1 MSDTTST
8 TPNSDEPEESSVGD
22 PAVTPGPD
30 PVPPPPGPVNAAS
43 VAGVPA
49 PSAASA
55 ATGAFPVGPAAGV
68 PAPSAASAATGAF
81 PVGPAAGVP
90 APSAASAATGAFP
103 VGPVA
108 GVPAPSA
115 SMSPRARRQLK
126 VGIGAL
132 VLVLVLVVAAVVV
145 VNVLNSRR
153 TPEKEV
159 ATYLGLIA
167 DGHAQA
173 ANEMVDPG
181 VASSKGVL
189 LTDEA
194 LSAATSRITSI
205 NVEDADVDRGDDSVR
220 ITATFRLDG
229 EKFEHTFSLRREDKD
244 YGLLDNWTI
253 EDSLVDK
260 VKLSSTSFD
269 SLTIG
274 GQDVSLDKIDSVG
287 TIDTK
292 EAHYETEQYVYPGLY
307 DIAAGSSRSKY
318 LSPDKTSLRVES
330 SDSSSNRSSGNSSDR
345 SSDSSSDQTVTV
357 EGEPTQDL
365 RDLVLNKVKQET
377 TDCTTVPTNTDS
389 ECPPAV
395 QSTHLSKM
403 EVSTEATDV
412 TIDSPS
418 TGFTSSKIVVTTT
431 GTSSTGAVTP
441 RPERSSFT
449 FSGDIEWTEGQE
461 EPTVTVQRAMNSY

>member
-30 PVPPPPGPVNAAS
+30 PVPPPPGPVD
-43 VAGVPA
+43 
-49 PSAASA
+49 AASA

-90 APSAASAATGAFP
+90 APSA
-103 VGPVA
+103 
-108 GVPAPSA
+108 

-126 VGIGAL
+126 VGVGAL
-132 VLVLVLVVAAVVV
+132 VLVLVLVVAAVVA

-205 NVEDADVDRGDDSVR
+205 NVEDADVDRGDDTVR

-229 EKFEHTFSLRREDKD
+229 EKLEHTFSLRREDRD

-260 VKLSSTSFD
+260 VKLSSTAFD

-330 SDSSSNRSSGNSSDR
+330 SDSSSDRSSGNSSDRSSGNSSDRSSGNSSGRSSGNSSGR

-365 RDLVLNKVKQET
+365 KDLVLNKVKQET

-412 TIDSPS
+412 TIDSPP

-431 GTSSTGAVTP
+431 GASSTGAVTP

>member
-55 ATGAFPVGPAAGV
+55 ATGAFPVGPVAGV

-90 APSAASAATGAFP
+90 APSA
-103 VGPVA
+103 
-108 GVPAPSA
+108 

-126 VGIGAL
+126 VGVGAL
-132 VLVLVLVVAAVVV
+132 VLVLVLVVAAVVA

-205 NVEDADVDRGDDSVR
+205 NVEDADVDRGDDTVR

-229 EKFEHTFSLRREDKD
+229 EKLEHTFSLRREDRD
-244 YGLLDNWTI
+244 YGLLDNWMI

-318 LSPDKTSLRVES
+318 LSPDKTSLRVEP

-365 RDLVLNKVKQET
+365 KDLVLNKVKQET

-412 TIDSPS
+412 TIDSPP

>member
-30 PVPPPPGPVNAAS
+30 PVPPPPGPVD
-43 VAGVPA
+43 
-49 PSAASA
+49 AASA

-68 PAPSAASAATGAF
+68 PAPSA
-81 PVGPAAGVP
+81 
-90 APSAASAATGAFP
+90 
-103 VGPVA
+103 
-108 GVPAPSA
+108 

-126 VGIGAL
+126 VGVGAL
-132 VLVLVLVVAAVVV
+132 VLVLVLVVAAVVA

-205 NVEDADVDRGDDSVR
+205 NVEDADVDRGDDTVR

-229 EKFEHTFSLRREDKD
+229 EKLEHTFSLRREDRD

-260 VKLSSTSFD
+260 VKLSSTAFD

-330 SDSSSNRSSGNSSDR
+330 SDSSSDRSSGNSSDR
-345 SSDSSSDQTVTV
+345 SSGNSSDQTVTV

-365 RDLVLNKVKQET
+365 KDLVLNKVKQET

-412 TIDSPS
+412 TIDSPP

-431 GTSSTGAVTP
+431 GASSTGAVTP

>member
-30 PVPPPPGPVNAAS
+30 PVPPPPGPVDAAS
-43 VAGVPA
+43 AVTGAFPVGPAAGVPA

-90 APSAASAATGAFP
+90 APSA
-103 VGPVA
+103 
-108 GVPAPSA
+108 

-126 VGIGAL
+126 VGVGAL
-132 VLVLVLVVAAVVV
+132 VLVLVLVVAAVVA

-205 NVEDADVDRGDDSVR
+205 NVEDADVDRGDDTVR

-229 EKFEHTFSLRREDKD
+229 EKLEHTFSLRREDRD

-260 VKLSSTSFD
+260 VKLSSTAFD

-330 SDSSSNRSSGNSSDR
+330 SDSSSDRSSGNSSGR

-365 RDLVLNKVKQET
+365 KDLVLNKVKQET

-412 TIDSPS
+412 TIDSPP

>member
-68 PAPSAASAATGAF
+68 PAPSA
-81 PVGPAAGVP
+81 
-90 APSAASAATGAFP
+90 
-103 VGPVA
+103 
-108 GVPAPSA
+108 

-126 VGIGAL
+126 VGVGAL
-132 VLVLVLVVAAVVV
+132 VLVLVLVVAAVVA

-229 EKFEHTFSLRREDKD
+229 EKLEHTFSLRREDRD

-412 TIDSPS
+412 TIDSPP

>member
-30 PVPPPPGPVNAAS
+30 PVPPPPGPVD
-43 VAGVPA
+43 
-49 PSAASA
+49 AASA

-68 PAPSAASAATGAF
+68 PAPSA
-81 PVGPAAGVP
+81 
-90 APSAASAATGAFP
+90 
-103 VGPVA
+103 
-108 GVPAPSA
+108 

-126 VGIGAL
+126 VGVGAL
-132 VLVLVLVVAAVVV
+132 VLVLVLVVAAVVA

-205 NVEDADVDRGDDSVR
+205 NVEDADVDRGDDTVR

-229 EKFEHTFSLRREDKD
+229 EKLEHTFSLRREDRD

-260 VKLSSTSFD
+260 VKLSSTAFD

-330 SDSSSNRSSGNSSDR
+330 SDSSSDRSSGNSSGR

-365 RDLVLNKVKQET
+365 KDLVLNKVKQET

-412 TIDSPS
+412 TIDSPP

>member
-1 MSDTTST
+1 
-8 TPNSDEPEESSVGD
+8 
-22 PAVTPGPD
+22 
-30 PVPPPPGPVNAAS
+30 
-43 VAGVPA
+43 
-49 PSAASA
+49 
-55 ATGAFPVGPAAGV
+55 
-68 PAPSAASAATGAF
+68 
-81 PVGPAAGVP
+81 
-90 APSAASAATGAFP
+90 
-103 VGPVA
+103 
-108 GVPAPSA
+108 
-115 SMSPRARRQLK
+115 MSPRARRQLK
-126 VGIGAL
+126 VGVGAL
-132 VLVLVLVVAAVVV
+132 VLVLVLVVAAVVA

-205 NVEDADVDRGDDSVR
+205 NVEDADVDRGDDTVR

-229 EKFEHTFSLRREDKD
+229 EKLEHTFSLRREDRD

-260 VKLSSTSFD
+260 VKLSSTAFD

-330 SDSSSNRSSGNSSDR
+330 SDSSSDRSSGNSSDRSSGNSSDRSSGNSSGR

-365 RDLVLNKVKQET
+365 KDLVLNKVKQET

-412 TIDSPS
+412 TIDSPP

-431 GTSSTGAVTP
+431 GASSTGAVTP

>member
-30 PVPPPPGPVNAAS
+30 PVPPPPGPVD
-43 VAGVPA
+43 
-49 PSAASA
+49 AASA

-103 VGPVA
+103 VGPAA

-126 VGIGAL
+126 VGVGAL
-132 VLVLVLVVAAVVV
+132 VLVLVLVVAAVVA

-229 EKFEHTFSLRREDKD
+229 EKLEHTFSLRREDRD

-345 SSDSSSDQTVTV
+345 SSGNSSDRSSDSSSDQTVTV

-365 RDLVLNKVKQET
+365 KDLVLNKVKQET

-412 TIDSPS
+412 TIDSPP

>member
-68 PAPSAASAATGAF
+68 PAPSA
-81 PVGPAAGVP
+81 
-90 APSAASAATGAFP
+90 
-103 VGPVA
+103 
-108 GVPAPSA
+108 

-126 VGIGAL
+126 VGVGAL
-132 VLVLVLVVAAVVV
+132 VLVLVLVVAAVVA

-229 EKFEHTFSLRREDKD
+229 EKLEHTFSLRREDRD

-318 LSPDKTSLRVES
+318 LSPDKTSLRVEP

-395 QSTHLSKM
+395 QSPHLSKM

-412 TIDSPS
+412 TIDSPP